1 MSYDDKYRKWVEKE
15 TKKNRAM
22 GLSDTEKVYEVY
34 RGMPVLREKI
44 NENPPEYRFRAPRI
58 RARKIERLHEKIDK
72 KLDTIIP
79 SQKIQD
85 SEGSYRQKWE
95 NSQIELSDAKKRED
109 KLLSE
114 IEVIQRNVDEMKTQI
129 GKLQKESIDLK
140 RQIKEAKEIINK
152 RPKK

>member
-15 TKKNRAM
+15 TKKNLAM
-22 GLSDTEKVYEVY
+22 GLSDIEKVYEVY

-85 SEGSYRQKWE
+85 SDGLYRQKWE